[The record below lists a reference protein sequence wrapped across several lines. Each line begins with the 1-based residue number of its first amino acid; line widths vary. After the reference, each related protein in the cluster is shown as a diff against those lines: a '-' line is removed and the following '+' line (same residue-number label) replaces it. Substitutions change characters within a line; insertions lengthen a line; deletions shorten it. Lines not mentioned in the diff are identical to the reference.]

1 MTGAA
6 LVALGAEE
14 SRAMDA
20 FYARLRSR
28 AGKTLASL
36 AHVTLNRA
44 HTNYCQ
50 MLCEL
55 GEEQDI
61 DVAFHALTELTQAGR
76 GLSRDGSLMRRWIG
90 TSLCDPSVIRV
101 MELVLVCHDG

>member
-1 MTGAA
+1 MRLLQHRSATGAA

-36 AHVTLNRA
+36 AHVALNRA

-61 DVAFHALTELTQAGR
+61 DVAFHALTELTLTGR
-76 GLSRDGSLMRRWIG
+76 SLPRWIG
-90 TSLCDPSVIRV
+90 ASLCDPTGLCVID
-101 MELVLVCHDG
+101 LV